1 MTISTSEVESLRV
14 HLGYGN
20 LSNVALPY
28 TPDGWW
34 TVFGTIVSGALGTG
48 TETTGSTATTAGAV
62 TTITVADASEF
73 SVYDEAVI
81 DVGDNA
87 EIVQV
92 QACTTGLTETITAKF
107 DKVHTAAGYP
117 VATMSGKA
125 RMRLLLHDANL
136 AWRSLTDSSA
146 GQTAGIKSVDK
157 QDVVFFDG
165 MSVSR
170 GRLNHYKSV
179 VAALSQLVRVP
190 DAWGW
195 GGSSGVATLE
205 AY

>member
-1 MTISTSEVESLRV
+1 MSLSTSEVESLRL

-20 LSNVALPY
+20 LSITALPY

-34 TVFGTIVSGALGTG
+34 EVFGTIVSDALGTG
-48 TETTGSTATTAGAV
+48 TETSGSTAVTAGAV

-87 EIVQV
+87 EIVV
-92 QACTTGLTETITAKF
+92 IQACTTGGTETLTAYFEKA
-107 DKVHTAAGYP
+107 HSASGYP

-125 RMRLLLHDANL
+125 RLRMLLHDANR
-136 AWRSLTDSSA
+136 AWRMLTDSSVGKA
-146 GQTAGIKSVDK
+146 SGIKSVDK
-157 QDVVFFDG
+157 EDVVFFG
-165 MSVSR
+165 GTSVSS
-170 GRLNHYKSV
+170 GRLSHYQSI
-179 VAALSQLVRVP
+179 VAAISQLVRVP
-190 DAWGW
+190 SAWSW
-195 GGSSGVATLE
+195 PGGGITTVE

>member
-1 MTISTSEVESLRV
+1 M
-14 HLGYGN
+14 HLGYGA
-20 LSNVALPY
+20 LSTVALPY
-28 TPDGWW
+28 TPDGFW
-34 TVFGTIVSGALGTG
+34 TVFGTVVSNAIGTG

-62 TTITVADASEF
+62 TTITVTDASAF
-73 SVYDEAVI
+73 GVYEEAVI

-92 QACTTGLTETITAKF
+92 QASVTGGPETITARF
-107 DKVHTAAGYP
+107 EKVHTAAGYP
-117 VATMSGKA
+117 VATQSGKA
-125 RMRLLLHDANL
+125 RLRLLLHDANQ

-146 GQTAGIKSVDK
+146 GMTAGIKSVDK
-157 QDVVFFDG
+157 EDVVFFDG

-170 GRLNHYKSV
+170 GRLNHYKSI

-190 DAWGW
+190 SAWVW
-195 GGSSGVATLE
+195 GGASGCARVE